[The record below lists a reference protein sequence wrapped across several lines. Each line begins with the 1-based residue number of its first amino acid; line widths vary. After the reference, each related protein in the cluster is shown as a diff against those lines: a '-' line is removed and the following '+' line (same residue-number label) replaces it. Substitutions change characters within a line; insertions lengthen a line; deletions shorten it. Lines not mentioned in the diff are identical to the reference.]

1 MGTTKMIRGLE
12 HFSYED
18 RVKEFILC
26 SVDRRRFQGAAF
38 QYLKE
43 AYKKD
48 EEGLFYEGTE

>member
-26 SVDRRRFQGAAF
+26 SVDRRWFQGAAF